1 MQRSALPS
9 ASDLA
14 GLVGYLW
21 NNPYLFISSTT
32 VMTTGLILGA
42 IVVTALPV
50 RTSLLRRAAPALAI
64 LLTYFGLGSF
74 ALSLEI
80 LLRFHTLLP
89 YETEVQFVSGIGH
102 LAEALVGI
110 ALLFAHL
117 RGQPAAAWLWGHNA
131 ALAYWL
137 FQVRVLTPPWFAWE
151 GQEELVVTA
160 TLCLLAVA
168 AGANVLLWRTLSGRS
183 APPARG

>member
-21 NNPYLFISSTT
+21 DNPYLFISSTT

-42 IVVTALPV
+42 VVVTALPM
-50 RTSLLRRAAPALAI
+50 RTSILRRVAPALAI

-74 ALSLEI
+74 VLSLEI
-80 LLRFHTLLP
+80 LMRFHTLLP

-102 LAEALVGI
+102 FAEALLGI
-110 ALLFAHL
+110 GLLLPHL
-117 RGQPAAAWLWGHNA
+117 HRQPAEAWLWGHTA
-131 ALAYWL
+131 ALAYWT

-151 GQEELVVTA
+151 GQEQLITTA
-160 TLCLLAVA
+160 TLCLLAA
-168 AGANVLLWRTLSGRS
+168 AAAVNALLWRMFGRS
-183 APPARG
+183 R